1 METID
6 VRYRFN
12 LGDGVLEVFDLKFR
26 SEDMEL
32 LEPAPGSA
40 PPWAKLEFQ
49 QCPHCPLT
57 AEEQPN
63 CPLAI
68 HLVDVIQRFDRI
80 MSYDT
85 VRLDVTTKERFI
97 SQDTTAQRG
106 VSSLLGLLIATSG
119 CPHTRFLRP
128 MARHHQPFASYE
140 ETLYRA
146 ASMYALAQYF
156 RLGAGLA
163 PDLELQGLL
172 GLYDSVC
179 RINISVVE
187 RVRRATQAD
196 SAVNALVILDLF
208 AQVLP
213 ESVEEELVK
222 LKGLFSAY
230 LEA

>member
-12 LGDGVLEVFDLKFR
+12 LGGGALEVFDLKFR
-26 SEDMEL
+26 PDDMEL
-32 LEPAPGSA
+32 LEPVPETA
-40 PPWAKLEFQ
+40 PPWAGLEFH

-57 AEEQPN
+57 PADGPD
-63 CPLAI
+63 CPLALC
-68 HLVDVIQRFDRI
+68 LVDVIRRFDRI
-80 MSYDT
+80 ISYDT
-85 VRLDVTTKERFI
+85 IRLDVTTRERFI

-106 VSSLLGLLIATSG
+106 ISSLLGLLIATSG

-128 MARHHQPFASYE
+128 MARHHLPFASCE

-156 RLGAGLA
+156 RSRAGLD
-163 PDLELQGLL
+163 PDIELRGLI
-172 GLYDSVC
+172 GLYQSVC
-179 RINISVVE
+179 RINVSAVE
-187 RVRRATQAD
+187 RVRQATRAD

-213 ESVEEELVK
+213 ESVEGDLKK
-222 LKGLFSAY
+222 LRGIFSAY
-230 LEA
+230 LE

>member
-12 LGDGVLEVFDLKFR
+12 LGGGALEVFDLKFR
-26 SEDMEL
+26 PDDMEL
-32 LEPAPGSA
+32 LEPVPETA
-40 PPWAKLEFQ
+40 PPWAGLEFH

-57 AEEQPN
+57 PADGPD
-63 CPLAI
+63 CPLALC
-68 HLVDVIQRFDRI
+68 LVDVIRRFDRI
-80 MSYDT
+80 ISYDT
-85 VRLDVTTKERFI
+85 IRLDVTTRERFI

-128 MARHHQPFASYE
+128 MARHHLPFASCE

-156 RLGAGLA
+156 RSRADLDPDIELRGLI
-163 PDLELQGLL
+163 
-172 GLYDSVC
+172 GLYQSVC
-179 RINISVVE
+179 RINVSVVE
-187 RVRRATQAD
+187 RVRQATRAD

-213 ESVEEELVK
+213 ESVEGDLKK
-222 LKGLFSAY
+222 LRGIFSAY
-230 LEA
+230 LE